1 MFCNLKIL
9 ILFFYFIRFPP
20 KMAMFKRWFGE
31 SCSTSNTSIDTVTAT
46 AEVETSTTKNEMAG
60 NSNSI
65 TTTKEN
71 SNTTYGSRSYS
82 MTERSHACSTNNKP
96 ETEITVADQI
106 EMKKVKIKKKRSF
119 YSLRLR
125 NEKKSKSRH
134 EMSTTENDRLN
145 IDFLN
150 AQDPDSS
157 EHLEID
163 QEVEIVVLSE
173 EQKNML
179 KTTWK
184 ILCSE
189 LGSTLCY
196 GDTDH
201 SGK

>member
-1 MFCNLKIL
+1 M
-9 ILFFYFIRFPP
+9 
-20 KMAMFKRWFGE
+20 
-31 SCSTSNTSIDTVTAT
+31 
-46 AEVETSTTKNEMAG
+46 
-60 NSNSI
+60 
-65 TTTKEN
+65 
-71 SNTTYGSRSYS
+71 
-82 MTERSHACSTNNKP
+82 STN
-96 ETEITVADQI
+96 
-106 EMKKVKIKKKRSF
+106 
-119 YSLRLR
+119 
-125 NEKKSKSRH
+125 
-134 EMSTTENDRLN
+134 ENDRLN

-173 EQKNML
+173 EQKDML